1 MPRSNV
7 TWVLLTGLLPAL
19 GGCKLTAPE
28 AHPEGDFEMA
38 AGFEVQGYPAGVIY
52 GAHGQLALSQDS
64 VLTVRAAVNDTDR
77 QDFGEFDN
85 EEGDGVGGGVG
96 YRQYFGPYFDGWMW
110 GARVDLWDLEIDWRD
125 DPPAVGATSGTT
137 DILVL
142 QPTIEGG
149 YTWWLDEERTWRL
162 TASAGFGFEINVDTD
177 GEDVGEGAIGLLGL
191 TLTRVL

>member
-1 MPRSNV
+1 MTAQDLGLSLAAAA
-7 TWVLLTGLLPAL
+7 LLTGCNLPS
-19 GGCKLTAPE
+19 PE
-28 AHPEGDFEMA
+28 PREDDAIAFEMA

-52 GAHGQLALSQDS
+52 GAHGQLAISADE

-85 EEGDGVGGGVG
+85 EEGDGIGGGVG
-96 YRQYFGPYFDGWMW
+96 YRRYSGDFYDGWMW
-110 GARVDLWDLEIDWRD
+110 GARVDLWDLEIDWRQ
-125 DPPAVGATSGTT
+125 DPGLTGTT

-149 YTWWLDEERTWRL
+149 YTWWLDELRTWRL
-162 TASAGFGFEINVDTD
+162 TVSAAVGAEINIDTD
-177 GEDVGEGAIGLLGL
+177 GEDVGEGAIGLLGM